1 MIDYFKAHPW
11 KVIEEGFN
19 PSMNE
24 IAESVF
30 SLGNGMMGQRGNLEE
45 SFSGH
50 SLQGT
55 YVGGVYYPDKTRV
68 GWWKNGYPE
77 YFAKVLNATYW
88 SGLRIW
94 INDEL
99 LDLAQVTV
107 TSFTRELDMHQGV
120 LNRHCVVVMK
130 NGIELT
136 IASHRFY
143 SLINKEY
150 SALQY
155 NITAS
160 SPCIIKVENYLDGD
174 VANKDSNYDEKFWD
188 EVKQEVHNHELLV
201 TVKTKKLD
209 WVVTNALSFEIW
221 KNAVKHNEIAK
232 PYTRSKYASNTYE
245 ISVAAAEKLTFV
257 KHCITGSSFHHAPEA
272 LELHTK
278 KALDKMSASGFEA
291 HLQMSAAAWAKKWE
305 TTDVRIDGD
314 VKAQQAVRFNI
325 YHLNQTYCGDDA
337 RLNIGPKGFT
347 GEKYG
352 GSTYWDTEAY
362 CLPFFLVSADAA
374 ISRQLLVYRYK
385 QLDKAIENAAKLGF
399 SDGAA
404 LYPMVTMNGE
414 ECHNEW
420 EITFEEIHRN
430 GAIAYAVYNYIQHTG
445 DQQYLLEG
453 GFEVLLGIARFWK
466 QRVHWSSNKQRYEM
480 HGVTGPNEYENNV
493 NNNWYTS
500 YIADWCMQ
508 YTRECALWMQSNH
521 PTEYKSIASK
531 TKFEAEKEIATWNH
545 IHENLYLP
553 QDDTLGVFVQH
564 DGFLEKELIPVKDLS
579 PAQRPINQKWSWDR
593 ILRSVYI
600 KQADVLQ
607 GLYFFEDNFDFD
619 THVRNFKF
627 YEQFTVHESSLSPC
641 VHSILAAK
649 IGETDKAYEM
659 YLRTARLDL
668 DNYNNDTEDGLHITS
683 MAGSYLS
690 IVQGFGG
697 LRIKNQTLYLNPHCP
712 SQWEGYGF
720 QILLN
725 KEPVKIE
732 VNKSGYRITNLGSQ
746 DITVQLHQG
755 HEGISAVATDNTAAL
770 HLKAGESKFTS
781 R

>member
-232 PYTRSKYASNTYE
+232 PLTRSKYASNTYE

-278 KALDKMSASGFEA
+278 KALDKMSASSFEA

-399 SDGAA
+399 TDGAA

-508 YTRECALWMQSNH
+508 YTAECALWMQSNH

-531 TKFEAEKEIATWNH
+531 TKFEVEKEIAAWNH

-553 QDDTLGVFVQH
+553 QDETLGIFVQH

-619 THVRNFKF
+619 AHVRNFKF

-732 VNKSGYRITNLGSQ
+732 VNKSGYQITNLGSQ

>member
-19 PSMNE
+19 PTMNE

-45 SFSGH
+45 TYSGH

-88 SGLRIW
+88 SGLNIW
-94 INDEL
+94 VNNEL
-99 LDLAQVTV
+99 IDLAKCTV
-107 TSFTRELDMHQGV
+107 KSFSRELDMHQGV
-120 LNRHCVVVMK
+120 LNRYCVVVLN
-130 NGIELT
+130 NGIELN
-136 IASHRFY
+136 IESHRFY

-155 NITAS
+155 NITANRD
-160 SPCIIKVENYLDGD
+160 CIIKVENYLDGD
-174 VANKDSNYDEKFWD
+174 VVNKDANYDEKFWD
-188 EVKQEVHNHELLV
+188 EVKQEVHNHTLLV

-209 WVVTNALSFEIW
+209 WVVTNALSFEIH
-221 KNAVKHNEIAK
+221 KNGVKHNEIAK
-232 PYTRSKYASNTYE
+232 PFTRSKFASNTYE
-245 ISVAAAEKLTFV
+245 ISVAAAEKITFV

-278 KALDKMSASGFEA
+278 KALDKMSASSFEA

-399 SDGAA
+399 TDGAA

-430 GAIAYAVYNYIQHTG
+430 GAIAYAIYNYIQHTG
-445 DQQYLLEG
+445 DKSYLLDG

-466 QRVHWSSNKQRYEM
+466 QRVHWSTYKQRYEM

-500 YIADWCMQ
+500 YIANWCMQ
-508 YTRECALWMQSNH
+508 YTADCAQWIAQNH
-521 PTEYKSIASK
+521 PGEFASLCEK
-531 TKFEAEKEIATWNH
+531 TKFQQASETEAWNH
-545 IHENLYLP
+545 INQHLYLP
-553 QDDTLGVFVQH
+553 QSDELGVFVQH
-564 DGFLEKELIPVKDLS
+564 DGFLEKELIPVQDLS

-607 GLYFFEDNFDFD
+607 GLYFFEDNFDMD
-619 THVRNFKF
+619 THVKNFKF

-649 IGETDKAYEM
+649 IGETNKAYEM

-697 LRIKNQTLYLNPHCP
+697 LRIKDQTLHLNPHCP
-712 SQWEGYGF
+712 AQWEGYGF

-725 KEPVKIE
+725 AEPVKIE
-732 VNKSGYRITNLGSQ
+732 VTKEGHQITNLGPN
-746 DITVQLHQG
+746 DITVILG
-755 HEGISAVATDNTAAL
+755 DSRTSL
-770 HLKAGESKFTS
+770 SLKAGETQFTAKAS
-781 R
+781 

>member
-232 PYTRSKYASNTYE
+232 PLTRSKYASNTYE

-278 KALDKMSASGFEA
+278 KALDKMSASSFEA

-399 SDGAA
+399 TDGAA

-508 YTRECALWMQSNH
+508 YTAECALWMQSNH

-531 TKFEAEKEIATWNH
+531 TKFEVEKEIAAWNH

-732 VNKSGYRITNLGSQ
+732 VNKSGYHITNLGSQ

-755 HEGISAVATDNTAAL
+755 HEGISAVAADNTTAL

>member
-19 PSMNE
+19 PHMNE

-88 SGLRIW
+88 SGMRIW

-107 TSFTRELDMHQGV
+107 KAFTRELDMHQGV

-136 IASHRFY
+136 IDSHRFY

-160 SPCIIKVENYLDGD
+160 SNCVVKVENYLDGD
-174 VANKDSNYDEKFWD
+174 VANKDSNYDEKFWV
-188 EVKQEVHNHELLV
+188 EVKQEVHNHDLLV

-232 PYTRSKYASNTYE
+232 PNTRSKYASNTYE

-257 KHCITGSSFHHAPEA
+257 KHCITSSSFHHAPEA
-272 LELHTK
+272 LKLHTK
-278 KALDKMSASGFEA
+278 KALDKMSASSFEA

-385 QLDKAIENAAKLGF
+385 QLQKAIENAAKLGF
-399 SDGAA
+399 TDGAA

-445 DQQYLLEG
+445 DQNYLLEG

-508 YTRECALWMQSNH
+508 YTAECATWLQANH
-521 PTEYKSIASK
+521 SVAYNQIAAK
-531 TKFEAEKEIATWNH
+531 TQFQAEAEIAAWNH
-545 IHENLYLP
+545 IHANLYLP
-553 QDDTLGVFVQH
+553 QDENLGVFVQH

-619 THVRNFKF
+619 THLRNFKF

-697 LRIKNQTLYLNPHCP
+697 LRIKNQTLHLNPHCP
-712 SQWEGYGF
+712 GQWEGYGF

-725 KEPVKIE
+725 QEPIKIE
-732 VNKSGYRITNLGSQ
+732 VNHQGYHVSNLGGN
-746 DITVQLHQG
+746 DIQILLG
-755 HEGISAVATDNTAAL
+755 DARNAL
-770 HLKAGESKFTS
+770 NLKAGETQFIAKGA
-781 R
+781 

>member
-232 PYTRSKYASNTYE
+232 PLTRSKYASNTYE

-278 KALDKMSASGFEA
+278 KALDKMSASSFEA

-404 LYPMVTMNGE
+404 PGNANG
-414 ECHNEW
+414 
-420 EITFEEIHRN
+420 
-430 GAIAYAVYNYIQHTG
+430 
-445 DQQYLLEG
+445 
-453 GFEVLLGIARFWK
+453 
-466 QRVHWSSNKQRYEM
+466 S
-480 HGVTGPNEYENNV
+480 
-493 NNNWYTS
+493 TS
-500 YIADWCMQ
+500 
-508 YTRECALWMQSNH
+508 
-521 PTEYKSIASK
+521 
-531 TKFEAEKEIATWNH
+531 
-545 IHENLYLP
+545 
-553 QDDTLGVFVQH
+553 
-564 DGFLEKELIPVKDLS
+564 
-579 PAQRPINQKWSWDR
+579 
-593 ILRSVYI
+593 
-600 KQADVLQ
+600 DVLVVAPQ
-607 GLYFFEDNFDFD
+607 ISG
-619 THVRNFKF
+619 
-627 YEQFTVHESSLSPC
+627 
-641 VHSILAAK
+641 K
-649 IGETDKAYEM
+649 ISE
-659 YLRTARLDL
+659 R
-668 DNYNNDTEDGLHITS
+668 
-683 MAGSYLS
+683 
-690 IVQGFGG
+690 
-697 LRIKNQTLYLNPHCP
+697 
-712 SQWEGYGF
+712 
-720 QILLN
+720 
-725 KEPVKIE
+725 
-732 VNKSGYRITNLGSQ
+732 
-746 DITVQLHQG
+746 
-755 HEGISAVATDNTAAL
+755 
-770 HLKAGESKFTS
+770 
-781 R
+781 

>member
-19 PSMNE
+19 PAMNE

-45 SFSGH
+45 TYSGH

-88 SGLRIW
+88 SGLTIW
-94 INDEL
+94 VNNEL
-99 LDLAQVTV
+99 LDLASCTV
-107 TSFTRELDMHQGV
+107 KSFTRELDMHQGV

-155 NITAS
+155 NITADRA
-160 SPCIIKVENYLDGD
+160 CIIKVENYLDGD

-232 PYTRSKYASNTYE
+232 PHTRSKYASNTYE
-245 ISVAAAEKLTFV
+245 ISLAAAEKLTFV

-278 KALDKMSASGFEA
+278 KALDKMSASSFEA

-362 CLPFFLVSADAA
+362 CLPFFLVSADSA

-430 GAIAYAVYNYIQHTG
+430 GAIAYAIYNYIQHTG
-445 DQQYLLEG
+445 DRQYLLEG

-466 QRVHWSSNKQRYEM
+466 QRVHWSTHKQRYEM

-508 YTRECALWMQSNH
+508 YTAACAQWISQNH
-521 PTEYKSIASK
+521 PAEFQALCNK
-531 TKFEAEKEIATWNH
+531 TGFQHEPETSAWNH
-545 IHENLYLP
+545 IHDNLYLP

-564 DGFLEKELIPVKDLS
+564 DGFLEKELIPVRDLS

-607 GLYFFEDNFDFD
+607 GLYFFEDNFDYD

-697 LRIKNQTLYLNPHCP
+697 LRIKNQTLHLNPHCP
-712 SQWEGYGF
+712 SQWQGYGF

-725 KEPVKIE
+725 NEPVKIE
-732 VNKSGYRITNLGSQ
+732 VTKEGHRITNLGNRAIAIELGNS
-746 DITVQLHQG
+746 T
-755 HEGISAVATDNTAAL
+755 L
-770 HLKAGESKFTS
+770 HLQAGEEKFTANA

>member
-1 MIDYFKAHPW
+1 
-11 KVIEEGFN
+11 
-19 PSMNE
+19 
-24 IAESVF
+24 
-30 SLGNGMMGQRGNLEE
+30 
-45 SFSGH
+45 
-50 SLQGT
+50 
-55 YVGGVYYPDKTRV
+55 
-68 GWWKNGYPE
+68 
-77 YFAKVLNATYW
+77 
-88 SGLRIW
+88 
-94 INDEL
+94 
-99 LDLAQVTV
+99 
-107 TSFTRELDMHQGV
+107 MHQGV
-120 LNRHCVVVMK
+120 LNRWCTVTLN
-130 NGIELT
+130 NGIELS
-136 IASHRFY
+136 IESHRFY

-155 NITAS
+155 HITANKD
-160 SPCIIKVENYLDGD
+160 CIIKVENYLDGD

-188 EVKQEVHNHELLV
+188 EIKQEVHNHDLLV

-209 WVVTNALSFEIW
+209 WYVSNAVTFEIW
-221 KNAVKHNEIAK
+221 KNNIKHNEIAK
-232 PYTRSKYASNTYE
+232 PHTQSKFASNTYE
-245 ISVAAAEKLTFV
+245 FSVAAAEKITFV

-278 KALDKMSASGFEA
+278 KALDKMSASTFEA

-362 CLPFFLVSADAA
+362 CLPFFLVSADSA

-385 QLDKAIENAAKLGF
+385 QLDKAIENASKLGF

-430 GAIAYAVYNYIQHTG
+430 GAIAYAIHNYIEHTG
-445 DQQYLLEG
+445 DRNYLLEG

-466 QRVHWSSNKQRYEM
+466 QRFHWSSNKQRYEM

-500 YIADWCMQ
+500 YIANWCMQ
-508 YTRECALWMQSNH
+508 YTAECAQWISQNH
-521 PTEYKSIASK
+521 PAEFTNLSNK
-531 TKFEAEKEIATWNH
+531 TQFHLDAETQAWNH
-545 IHENLYLP
+545 INQHLYLP

-564 DGFLEKELIPVKDLS
+564 DGFMEKELIPVKDLS

-607 GLYFFEDNFDFD
+607 GLYFFEDNFDHD

-697 LRIKNQTLYLNPHCP
+697 LRIKNQTLHLNPHCP

-725 KEPVKIE
+725 NEPVKIE
-732 VNKSGYRITNLGSQ
+732 VTPQGCTITNLGSRTLP
-746 DITVQLHQG
+746 IHIGGAEKTMTANNKPANNILMIEAGKTVFTL
-755 HEGISAVATDNTAAL
+755 VA
-770 HLKAGESKFTS
+770 
-781 R
+781 